1 MYQSDFLSQLKDK
14 YDVSRKERDIRIT
27 AERVKRDHAGEI
39 NKRLE
44 KTIEERLKEHLQI
57 TEVAVVEVGKIAQNR
72 CVCHFLWDTKLVVL
86 KLIWRFMCESL
97 QNFGN

>member
-1 MYQSDFLSQLKDK
+1 MYQKDFLAQLKDK

-57 TEVAVVEVGKIAQNR
+57 TEVAVVEVGTIAQNR
-72 CVCHFLWDTKLVVL
+72 CA
-86 KLIWRFMCESL
+86 
-97 QNFGN
+97 